1 MKTSYIDPETVAA
14 IHSHMGEERW
24 LALWVASETGL
35 RVGDVV
41 AIRLEDVKRSRLTY
55 IAKKTGKQGSC
66 SLPSSLSRA
75 IEVKKSDLQGR
86 SPWLFPSPRDPRKH
100 ITRQAVWHR
109 VKRACQK
116 AGIDPQGI
124 APHSFRKYFAVE
136 LFKREGMAVTQ
147 KALQHDRASTTELYA
162 LSDFTS
168 GANAALPLQR
178 RDLPM
183 IVEMVLQAL
192 KGRAAPSKNPC

>member
-1 MKTSYIDPETVAA
+1 MRTRYIDSDTVEL
-14 IHSHMGEERW
+14 IRTHMGEERW
-24 LALWVASETGL
+24 LALWIASETGL

-41 AIRLEDVKRSRLTY
+41 SIKCEDVKRSRLTY
-55 IAKKTGKQGSC
+55 IAKKTGKSGAC
-66 SLPSSLSRA
+66 PLPSSLSRA
-75 IEVKKSDLQGR
+75 IEVKKSDLQGW
-86 SPWLFPSPRDPRKH
+86 SSWLFPSPRDPRKH

-109 VKRACQK
+109 VKRACQR
-116 AGIDPQGI
+116 AGVDPQGI

-136 LFKREGMAVTQ
+136 LFKREGIAVTQ
-147 KALQHDRASTTELYA
+147 KALQHDRASTTEIYA

-192 KGRAAPSKNPC
+192 KGRAAPSTSPC

>member
-1 MKTSYIDPETVAA
+1 MRTKYIDTDTVAA
-14 IHSHMGEERW
+14 IRSHMGEEQW
-24 LALWVASETGL
+24 LALYIASETGL

-41 AIRLEDVKRSRLTY
+41 AIRCEDIKKSRLTY
-55 IAKKTGKQGSC
+55 IAKKTGKRGS
-66 SLPSSLSRA
+66 SPLPSALSRA
-75 IEVKKSDLQGR
+75 IEVKKSDLSGK
-86 SPWLFPSPRDPRKH
+86 SVWLFPSPRDPRKH

-147 KALQHDRASTTELYA
+147 KALQHDRASTTEIYA

-168 GANAALPLQR
+168 GSNAALPLQR

-183 IVEMVLQAL
+183 IVSMVLQAL